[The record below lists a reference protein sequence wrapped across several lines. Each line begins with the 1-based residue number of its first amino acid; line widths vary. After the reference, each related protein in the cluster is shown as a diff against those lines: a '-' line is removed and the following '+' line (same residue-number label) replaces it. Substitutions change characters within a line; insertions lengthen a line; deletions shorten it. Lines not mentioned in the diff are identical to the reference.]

1 LCWKD
6 NAQFAKIAAL
16 KSKPQKQTGG
26 LKLDMDFDEA
36 MRRVSKI
43 KPAKKTAKRRK

>member
-1 LCWKD
+1 MK
-6 NAQFAKIAAL
+6 KRTEI
-16 KSKPQKQTGG
+16 KGG

>member
-1 LCWKD
+1 
-6 NAQFAKIAAL
+6 
-16 KSKPQKQTGG
+16 

-43 KPAKKTAKRRK
+43 KPAKKTAKRKK

>member
-1 LCWKD
+1 MMAGMK
-6 NAQFAKIAAL
+6 AK
-16 KSKPQKQTGG
+16 SQKQTG

-43 KPAKKTAKRRK
+43 KPAKKTAKRKK

>member
-1 LCWKD
+1 ML
-6 NAQFAKIAAL
+6 ASMQAK
-16 KSKPQKQTGG
+16 SQKQTGG

-43 KPAKKTAKRRK
+43 KSAKKTAKRKK

>member
-1 LCWKD
+1 MKKRTE
-6 NAQFAKIAAL
+6 NKN
-16 KSKPQKQTGG
+16 GG

>member
-1 LCWKD
+1 VK
-6 NAQFAKIAAL
+6 AKQPKMA
-16 KSKPQKQTGG
+16 G

-43 KPAKKTAKRRK
+43 KPVKKSSKRKK

>member
-1 LCWKD
+1 MKT
-6 NAQFAKIAAL
+6 
-16 KSKPQKQTGG
+16 KSQKPIGG

-43 KPAKKTAKRRK
+43 KPAKKTAKRKK

>member
-1 LCWKD
+1 MMSK
-6 NAQFAKIAAL
+6 L
-16 KSKPQKQTGG
+16 KTKTNKPG

-43 KPAKKTAKRRK
+43 KPARKPAKRKK

>member
-1 LCWKD
+1 LNQSPISAMLASVGKKT
-6 NAQFAKIAAL
+6 AK
-16 KSKPQKQTGG
+16 TGG

-43 KPAKKTAKRRK
+43 KPKKPAKRKK

>member
-1 LCWKD
+1 LRYIADVKD
-6 NAQFAKIAAL
+6 
-16 KSKPQKQTGG
+16 KPQKREG

-43 KPAKKTAKRRK
+43 KAPKKTAKRKK

>member
-1 LCWKD
+1 MK
-6 NAQFAKIAAL
+6 
-16 KSKPQKQTGG
+16 KQTENKTSG

-43 KPAKKTAKRRK
+43 KPPKKTAKRKK

>member
-1 LCWKD
+1 MPVLKM
-6 NAQFAKIAAL
+6 
-16 KSKPQKQTGG
+16 KSKRTNAG

-43 KPAKKTAKRRK
+43 RPAKKTAKRKK

>member
-1 LCWKD
+1 MVFLQMK
-6 NAQFAKIAAL
+6 AKPKNRAG
-16 KSKPQKQTGG
+16 S

-43 KPAKKTAKRRK
+43 KPAKKSAKRKK